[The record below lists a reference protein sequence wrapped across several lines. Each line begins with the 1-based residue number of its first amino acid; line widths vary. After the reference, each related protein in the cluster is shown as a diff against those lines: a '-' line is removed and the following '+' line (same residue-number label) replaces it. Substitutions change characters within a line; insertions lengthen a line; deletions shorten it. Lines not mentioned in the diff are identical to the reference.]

1 MMAKSGPRTIT
12 VTSGKGGVGKSSIVS
27 NMAYVLGNMN
37 KSTFV
42 LDADL
47 SLGNIDIMFGVVPK
61 FNVKDLME
69 GTRNIEEIITEGPCG
84 IKIIPATSGIS
95 EFSHL
100 SDHERN
106 ILFTSIKALPAHDFL
121 IVDTS
126 AGISS
131 NVVYFNTMSEAVFV
145 VITPD
150 PASMTDSYAVIKVLH
165 KKTGRKD
172 FNIVVN
178 MVRDEKE
185 ALEIYRNIL
194 NVTDKFLDVYLDYF
208 GFIPLDRN
216 ISIATRRQKLWAE
229 HFPDTDA
236 TQALA
241 QICNRLVT

>member
-1 MMAKSGPRTIT
+1 
-12 VTSGKGGVGKSSIVS
+12 
-27 NMAYVLGNMN
+27 
-37 KSTFV
+37 
-42 LDADL
+42 
-47 SLGNIDIMFGVVPK
+47 
-61 FNVKDLME
+61 
-69 GTRNIEEIITEGPCG
+69 
-84 IKIIPATSGIS
+84 
-95 EFSHL
+95 
-100 SDHERN
+100 
-106 ILFTSIKALPAHDFL
+106 
-121 IVDTS
+121 
-126 AGISS
+126 
-131 NVVYFNTMSEAVFV
+131 MSEAVFV